1 MIAMWPVF
9 ALCTSNASSNRT
21 RNLKLA
27 GDWKPKGVLLAC
39 VITASPNRLIQR
51 GVSTGYPPP
60 CRI

>member
-27 GDWKPKGVLLAC
+27 GDWKDNARFF
-39 VITASPNRLIQR
+39 AHF
-51 GVSTGYPPP
+51 
-60 CRI
+60 RIPGLT